1 MTIFRVIKKPYIS
14 VRLFWE
20 HHQKLGRK
28 WTEIPIFAKNTS
40 LENHLELLKLFL
52 PELLVEHFEITQTKT
67 VSETLHLYFEEKNQ
81 PPVEHSSK
89 MLVSKGFHEEIT
101 VQDFPLRGKHV
112 FLHIKRR
119 RWTDK
124 DTNGIVQRDWNLVA
138 KGSRLT
144 EEFAVFLKEISRY

>member
-1 MTIFRVIKKPYIS
+1 MD
-14 VRLFWE
+14 

-28 WTEIPIFAKNTS
+28 WNEIPIFAKNTA

>member
-1 MTIFRVIKKPYIS
+1 
-14 VRLFWE
+14 
-20 HHQKLGRK
+20 
-28 WTEIPIFAKNTS
+28 
-40 LENHLELLKLFL
+40 LENQLELLKLFL
-52 PELLVEHFEITQTKT
+52 PELLVEHFEITQIKP
-67 VSETLHLYFEEKNQ
+67 VGETLHLSFEERNK

-89 MLVSKGFHEEIT
+89 TLISKGFHEEIT

-124 DTNGIVQRDWNLVA
+124 DTNAIVQRDWKLVA

>member
-1 MTIFRVIKKPYIS
+1 MKPNKKA
-14 VRLFWE
+14 E

-28 WTEIPIFAKNTS
+28 WNEIPIFAKNTA